1 MRVRGDLSRPYSR
14 HLFLLARNLA
24 HRALAAAAIFALA
37 AADILRRFLPEEVPL
52 PADKEDLIPG
62 MEASSRSSS
71 SMRCLIVRA
80 RFSCTTVNVAKGLVA
95 IRDALRVL
103 RLEVKYRGDTFLA
116 NRDFRKI
123 STTAYVCQ
131 REYF

>member
-37 AADILRRFLPEEVPL
+37 AADSLRRFLPEKVPL
-52 PADKEDLIPG
+52 PTDEEGLIAV
-62 MEASSRSSS
+62 MEESFRSSS
-71 SMRCLIVRA
+71 SMRFLTIRA
-80 RFSCTTVNVAKGLVA
+80 RFSCTTVNVVKGLVA

-103 RLEVKYRGDTFLA
+103 RLEVKYRGDTFLVS
-116 NRDFRKI
+116 RDFRKI
-123 STTAYVCQ
+123 SISAYV
-131 REYF
+131 